1 MTIGLKLP
9 LYEDFPPC
17 ETVIY
22 LLWFSPFIAYHA
34 FILVFLGPGA
44 ATPSWRD
51 LAANLLGGAAWAV
64 FFASLQS
71 GVLQTKFRKWVLG
84 GIFLF
89 VSLFLFVAFGFAKL
103 YERPFTWAFIRTDSL
118 SIWRENFV
126 SGLYEIGLPHLALL
140 GVLVV
145 LFFLIARR
153 GIRQPRRQ
161 VLVQGSAALAGIIL
175 SIVLQPRPP
184 GLISNPLSA
193 SFGGKAKAAISS
205 VAVSGDDVIPELDA
219 PGGGY
224 VSPVALPRGKKK
236 NIILYFL
243 ESTPY
248 SVIGKKIQ
256 GKELTPNLNK
266 LKEKS
271 LFFKRHYAN
280 VPLSINAF
288 YNVHCSAYALPDGA
302 WISLALPDF
311 PVPCLS
317 QLLKKQGYRTVGLHA
332 GYLGYAKQK
341 RFMQKRDFDLLMD
354 AETVK
359 KPPYA
364 KGMGPWGAADERAL
378 IKPLGDFVAADA
390 AQPFLAELF
399 AFAPHH
405 PYDMPEDYPELLGED
420 AGFKKQQRNFFNS
433 IHFADDAFGT
443 LIAELEK
450 KGLMKDTI
458 LIAFGDHGEAF
469 YEHRGNYNHP
479 FFIYEENIHV
489 PLFVWYDGIKPG
501 EVGRV
506 TSHVDVLPTVLDLL
520 DLKRLTSPMHVGR
533 SMLQG
538 GPETVAHLQAYWQE
552 EFSGIVDARYKF
564 IRKETGARELF
575 DLGADP
581 AETQNLAD
589 KLPEVAGLYNQL
601 TEKAFAQKKAYYK
614 KYGNYELVRFKPS
627 SQDK

>member
-1 MTIGLKLP
+1 
-9 LYEDFPPC
+9 
-17 ETVIY
+17 VRAVAY
-22 LLWFSPFIAYHA
+22 LLW
-34 FILVFLGPGA
+34 LGVFLTYHIFLLASMGSGA
-44 ATPSWRD
+44 ISFGWRD
-51 LAANLLGGAAWAV
+51 TVATLVGDAAWAV
-64 FFASLQS
+64 FFTALQG
-71 GVLQTKFRKWVLG
+71 GVELSKRRKLLQG
-84 GIFLF
+84 GIFIGVGLF
-89 VSLFLFVAFGFAKL
+89 IVTAFGFAKL

-126 SGLYEIGLPHLALL
+126 SGLYELGLPHLLFS
-140 GVLVV
+140 GVLAV
-145 LFFLIARR
+145 LFFLIVRR
-153 GIRQPRRQ
+153 GAALTRRQ
-161 VLVQGSAALAGIIL
+161 ILIQGGAALAGILL
-175 SIVLQPRPP
+175 SIFIQPRPP
-184 GLISNPLSA
+184 GLVSNPLSA
-193 SFGGKAKAAISS
+193 SFGGKARAATSS
-205 VAVSGDDVIPELDA
+205 VAVADDDVIPELDA

-224 VSPVALPRGKKK
+224 LPPVGLPRGKKK
-236 NIILYFL
+236 NVILYFL

-266 LKEKS
+266 LKDKS

-288 YNVHCSAYALPDGA
+288 YNVNCSAYALPDGA

-317 QLLKKQGYRTVGLHA
+317 QILKKQGYRTVGLHA

-359 KPPYA
+359 KPPYN

-390 AQPFLAELF
+390 AKPFFAVLF

-479 FFIYEENIHV
+479 FFIYEENVHV
-489 PLFVWYDGIKPG
+489 PLFVWYDGIQPG
-501 EVGRV
+501 EIGRV

-520 DLKRLTSPMHVGR
+520 DQKHLASPMHVGR
-533 SMLQG
+533 SMLKG
-538 GPETVAHLQAYWQE
+538 GAETVAHLQAYWQE
-552 EFSGIVDARYKF
+552 EFSGIVDRRYKF
-564 IRKETGARELF
+564 IRKETGAKELF
-575 DLGADP
+575 DLAVDP
-581 AETQNLAD
+581 GEAQNLAD
-589 KLPEVAGLYNQL
+589 KLPEVATLYNQL